1 MNQQLKKTVAAVAAH
16 RRPIVVTAFLLSFAI
31 AFTTVATAS
40 SPVIRQIDIFDA
52 GSAVT
57 VQSISA
63 DPADVLASAG
73 IETSPK
79 DIVDVSRFADDAAPS
94 ITIYRYCTVAV
105 SDDGSIEQVGAA
117 GFVADAL
124 ESAGIVLTKGDVVSP
139 APDEPLAPGMEI
151 MISRAFPVTV
161 KADGKTIKLAMADG
175 TVAEALAIAGVH
187 LGAADIVKPG
197 LSETL
202 TEGTAVRVYRIVLK
216 MRTVT
221 ERTRYKTV
229 TKYTA
234 DLYKGSSKT
243 LQRGSDGKSEVTYT
257 DRYVDG
263 KLYSSAVKSSKVL
276 VAPVSKIVLA
286 GTKVR
291 PSTIRFNGGLSPM
304 SPLTPPASVV
314 FDENG
319 MPKNYKRI
327 IEGIG
332 TAYSG
337 GQSTATGRRAAVGYV
352 AVNPRI
358 IPYGTRLYI
367 VSTDGR
373 YNYGYCIAADTGGF
387 IYWNNAPVV
396 DLFMNSESQC
406 EAFGRRQV
414 RIYVLG

>member
-40 SPVIRQIDIFDA
+40 SPVIRQIDIHDT

-63 DPADVLASAG
+63 DPAAVLAAAG
-73 IETSPK
+73 IETGER
-79 DIVDVSRFADDAAPS
+79 DIVDISRFGDDADPS
-94 ITIYRYCTVAV
+94 ITIYRYCTVV
-105 SDDGSIEQVGAA
+105 INDDGNIKTIGAA
-117 GFVADAL
+117 GLVADAL
-124 ESAGIVLTKGDVVSP
+124 EKAGVVLAKGDIVSLSLN
-139 APDEPLAPGMEI
+139 EPLVRGMEI
-151 MISRAFPVTV
+151 GVARAFPVTV
-161 KADGKTIKLAMADG
+161 KADGKTFKLTVADG
-175 TVAEALAIAGVH
+175 TVAEALAMAGVH

-197 LSETL
+197 LSEPL
-202 TEGTAVRVYRIVLK
+202 AKGTAIRVYRIVLK
-216 MRTVT
+216 TRTAV
-221 ERTRYKTV
+221 ERTRFKTV
-229 TKYTA
+229 TKYSA
-234 DLYKGSSKT
+234 DLYKGSTKT
-243 LQRGSDGKSEVTYT
+243 LQKGSDGKSEVTYT

-263 KLYSSAVKSSKVL
+263 KLSSSSVRSSKVL
-276 VAPVSKIVLA
+276 IAPVSKIVLA

-291 PSTIRFNGGLSPM
+291 PSSIRFNGGLSPM
-304 SPLTPPASVV
+304 SPLTPPASLT
-314 FDENG
+314 FDANG

-337 GQSTATGRRAAVGYV
+337 AQPTATGRRAAVGYV
-352 AVNPRI
+352 AVNPKI
-358 IPYGTRLYI
+358 IPYGTKLYI

-406 EAFGRRQV
+406 RAFGRRQV

>member
-1 MNQQLKKTVAAVAAH
+1 MNQQLQKAVAAVAAH
-16 RRPIVVTAFLLSFAI
+16 KRPIVITAFLLSFAI

-40 SPVIRQIDIFDA
+40 SPVIRQIEIFDS
-52 GSAVT
+52 GSTLT

-63 DPADVLASAG
+63 DPAAVLAAAG
-73 IETSPK
+73 IETGER
-79 DIVDVSRFADDAAPS
+79 DLVDVSHFADDEEPS
-94 ITIYRYCTVAV
+94 ITVYRYCSVFIN
-105 SDDGSIEQVGAA
+105 DDGAVKQIGAA

-124 ESAGIVLTKGDVVSP
+124 EAAGVVLAKGDVVSRP
-139 APDEPLAPGMEI
+139 LNDPLAPGMEI
-151 MISRAFPVTV
+151 AVARAFTVTV
-161 KADGKTIKLAMADG
+161 KADGKSVKIVLADG
-175 TVAEALAIAGVH
+175 TVAEALAIAGIH
-187 LGAADIVKPG
+187 LGASDIVKPG
-197 LSETL
+197 LAEKL
-202 TEGTAVRVYRIVLK
+202 AAGTAIRIYRVTSK
-216 MRTVT
+216 TRTVT
-221 ERTRYKTV
+221 ERLRYKTV
-229 TKYTA
+229 TQYSA
-234 DLYKGSSKT
+234 GLYKGST
-243 LQRGSDGKSEVTYT
+243 RILQRGSDGKSEVTYV
-257 DRYVDG
+257 DRYLDG
-263 KLYSSAVKSSKVL
+263 KLASSSVKSSRML
-276 VAPVSKIVLA
+276 VAPVNKIVLA

-291 PSTIRFNGGLSPM
+291 PTAIRLNAGLSTI
-304 SPLTPPASVV
+304 SPLTPPASLV

-396 DLFMNSESQC
+396 DLFMNSESQY

>member
-1 MNQQLKKTVAAVAAH
+1 MNQHLKKTVAAVAAH
-16 RRPIVVTAFLLSFAI
+16 RRPIVVTAFLLSFVI

-40 SPVIRQIDIFDA
+40 SPVIRQIDIFDT

-57 VQSISA
+57 VQSINA
-63 DPADVLASAG
+63 DPYAILDAAG
-73 IETSPK
+73 IETGER
-79 DIVDVSRFADDAAPS
+79 DIVDVSRFADEGDPS
-94 ITIYRYCTVAV
+94 ITIYRYYTVV
-105 SDDGSIEQVGAA
+105 INDDGSIKTVGAA

-124 ESAGIVLTKGDVVSP
+124 EKAGVVLAKGDEVSLSLN
-139 APDEPLAPGMEI
+139 EPLTPGMEI
-151 MISRAFPVTV
+151 AVTRAFPVTV
-161 KADGKTIKLAMADG
+161 KADGKTFKLAMADG

-187 LGAADIVKPG
+187 LGAADVVKPG
-197 LSETL
+197 LSEPL
-202 TEGTAVRVYRIVLK
+202 AEGTAIRIYRVAFK
-216 MRTVT
+216 TRTAV

-234 DLYKGSSKT
+234 DLYKGSTKT

-263 KLYSSAVKSSKVL
+263 KLVSSSVKSSKVL

-291 PSTIRFNGGLSPM
+291 PSSIRFNAGLSPM
-304 SPLTPPASVV
+304 SPLTPPASLV
-314 FDENG
+314 FDANG
-319 MPKNYKRI
+319 MPKNYTRI